1 MICAGNE
8 RLSKE
13 AEVIKLPCLATH
25 DPTSSEPTTPLT
37 SGGTRVVGGY
47 EIEGELGRGGMGV
60 VYRAWQR
67 KLNRIVAL
75 KMLTGYYGPPE
86 LKRFFAEAETAAAL
100 HHANIVHIYDVGEQD
115 GVPFFAMEFVESG
128 SLADRLRAE
137 MVPPLETAQL
147 LITIARALDFAHQ
160 NHVVHRDMKPANILI
175 DPQGVPK
182 VTDFGIAKNLTAASA
197 MTLSGVVIG
206 TPSYMAPEQARGT
219 SRDVGAAADIYSLGA
234 ILYEMLAGR
243 PPFLP
248 EESDTSI
255 VVRVVTETPVSPAW
269 HRPGI
274 PRTLETICL
283 KCLAKEPAER
293 YPSAAAFADDLQR
306 FLDDEPI
313 LARRASRFF
322 RATRRKLIA
331 TGAIVAAIALGFF
344 LFSYAR
350 LRSAKSPPASLA
362 STAQTI
368 PDKSI
373 AVLPFENLSANQENA
388 FFTDGVQDEI
398 LTDLAKVADLK
409 VISRTSVMQYKNMAT
424 RNLPEIAQALRV
436 AHVLVGSV
444 QRASNR
450 VRVTAQLIDARTDAH
465 LWAEHYDRP
474 LDDVFAIQSEIAK
487 AIVEQL
493 RAKISPTEK
502 AAIEQPPTVN
512 LEAYDLYNQAKALI
526 ATSAFGTGFGDK
538 LDQAARLLDGAVA
551 KDPRFMLAY
560 CDLALVHDFA
570 YFSGVDHTPAR
581 LAHGESAVQSA
592 LRLRPEGGEPHL
604 AQAMHLYQGYLEYDR
619 ALAEL
624 DIASRTLPNDSR
636 VFELKGYIIRRQGR
650 QEDGVRSLER
660 ALELDPRNFATLQQ
674 IALSYEA
681 LRRYPEMM
689 TALDRALSIVPNDVD
704 TKITRAQLHLDWQ
717 ANPAPLHGV
726 INALLAEQ
734 PAAAS
739 TFADSWLYLALAERD
754 FAAAGRALEALGDHN
769 FGPDAV
775 LFSRKFGEGLVAR
788 ARGNAAEAQAAF
800 AAARTQQ
807 EEVLRSQGD
816 YAPALCV
823 LGLIDAG
830 LGRKED
836 ALREGRRA
844 VELLPVERDA
854 LNGLR
859 VREFLAIIYAWTG
872 EKDLACQQL
881 AATTKLPASASYGQL
896 RLHPYWDPLRGD
908 PRFDQIVASL
918 APKASKP

>member
-1 MICAGNE
+1 
-8 RLSKE
+8 LSKP
-13 AEVIKLPCLATH
+13 AKLIKLPRL
-25 DPTSSEPTTPLT
+25 PTDDSSSLDATTPSS
-37 SGGTRVVGGY
+37 SGARVIGPY

-67 KLNRIVAL
+67 KLSRLVAL
-75 KMLTGYYGPPE
+75 KMLSGYYGPPE

-115 GVPFFAMEFVESG
+115 GAPYYAMEYVEGG
-128 SLADRLRAE
+128 SLADRLRAGPL
-137 MVPPLETAQL
+137 PPEEATGL
-147 LITIARALDFAHQ
+147 LSTIARALEFAHQ
-160 NHVVHRDMKPANILI
+160 HGVVHRDIKPGNVLI
-175 DPQGVPK
+175 DSQGIPK
-182 VTDFGIAKNLTAASA
+182 LTDFGIAKRLTAETAL
-197 MTLSGVVIG
+197 TLSGAVIG
-206 TPSYMAPEQARGT
+206 TPAYMAPEQARGT
-219 SRDVGAAADIYSLGA
+219 SRDVGGAADIYSLGA

-255 VVRVVTETPVSPAW
+255 VLRVMTETPVSPAW

-274 PRTLETICL
+274 PRALEIICL
-283 KCLAKEPAER
+283 KCLAKEPKDR

-306 FLDDEPI
+306 FLDDQPI
-313 LARRASRFF
+313 LAKSVSRIF
-322 RATRRKLIA
+322 RGKGRQLIA
-331 TGAIVAAIALGFF
+331 TAAIVAAVALGFF
-344 LFSYAR
+344 LLFST
-350 LRSAKSPPASLA
+350 RSKFANSPPPNAAL
-362 STAQTI
+362 TAQAI
-368 PDKSI
+368 PEKSI

-424 RNLPEIAQALRV
+424 RNLPEIAQALKV

-465 LWAEHYDRP
+465 LWAERYDRP

-493 RAKISPTEK
+493 RAKLSPTEK

-512 LEAYDLYNQAKALI
+512 LEAYDLYNQAKPLI

-538 LDQAARLLDGAVA
+538 LDEAARFLDAAVA
-551 KDPRFMLAY
+551 KDPDFMLAY

-581 LAHGESAVQSA
+581 LGRAESAVQNA
-592 LRLRPEGGEPHL
+592 LRLRPNRGEPHL
-604 AQAMHLYQGYLEYDR
+604 AQAMHRYQGYLDFDG

-624 DIASRTLPNDSR
+624 AIASRTLPNDAR
-636 VFELKGYIIRRQGR
+636 IFELRAYIIRRQGR
-650 QEDGVRSLER
+650 QEEGVQNLER
-660 ALELDPRNFATLQQ
+660 SLELDPRNFATLQQ
-674 IALSYEA
+674 IALSYDA
-681 LRRYPEMM
+681 LRRYPEVVA
-689 TALDRALSIVPNDVD
+689 ALDRALSIVPNDID
-704 TKITRAQLHLDWQ
+704 TKITRGEVHLDWQ
-717 ANPAPLHGV
+717 GDTAPLHST
-726 INALLAEQ
+726 IDALLSKQ

-739 TFADSWLYLALAERD
+739 SFADTWLNLALCERD
-754 FAAAGRALEALGDHN
+754 FTAAGRALEALGDRPY
-769 FGPDAV
+769 GPEAV
-775 LFSRKFGEGLVAR
+775 LFRRKFAEGVIAR

-800 AAARTQQ
+800 TAARTQQ

-816 YAPALCV
+816 YGPALCV
-823 LGLIDAG
+823 LGMIDAG

-836 ALREGRRA
+836 AIREGRRA
-844 VELLPVERDA
+844 VELLPVKRDA
-854 LNGLR
+854 INGMR
-859 VREFLAIIYAWTG
+859 VREFLAVIYAWVG
-872 EKDLACQQL
+872 EKDLACEQL
-881 AATTKLPASASYGQL
+881 AANTSLPGSTSYGQL

-908 PRFDQIVASL
+908 ARFEQIVRSI
-918 APKASKP
+918 APKETQR

>member
-1 MICAGNE
+1 M
-8 RLSKE
+8 SKP
-13 AEVIKLPCLATH
+13 AKLIKLPRL
-25 DPTSSEPTTPLT
+25 PTDDSSSLDATTPSS
-37 SGGTRVVGGY
+37 SGARVIGPY

-67 KLNRIVAL
+67 KLSRLVAL
-75 KMLTGYYGPPE
+75 KMLSGYYGPPE

-115 GVPFFAMEFVESG
+115 GAPYYAMEYVEGG
-128 SLADRLRAE
+128 SLADRLRAGPL
-137 MVPPLETAQL
+137 PPEEATGL
-147 LITIARALDFAHQ
+147 LSTIARALEFAHQ
-160 NHVVHRDMKPANILI
+160 HGVVHRDIKPGNVLI
-175 DPQGVPK
+175 DSQGIPK
-182 VTDFGIAKNLTAASA
+182 LTDFGIAKRLTAETAL
-197 MTLSGVVIG
+197 TLSGAVIG
-206 TPSYMAPEQARGT
+206 TPAYMAPEQARGT
-219 SRDVGAAADIYSLGA
+219 SRDVGGAADIYSLGA

-255 VVRVVTETPVSPAW
+255 VLRVMTETPVSPAW

-274 PRTLETICL
+274 PRALEIICL
-283 KCLAKEPAER
+283 KCLAKEPKDR

-306 FLDDEPI
+306 FLDDQPI
-313 LARRASRFF
+313 LAKSVSRIF
-322 RATRRKLIA
+322 RGKGRQLIA
-331 TGAIVAAIALGFF
+331 TAAIVAAVALGFF
-344 LFSYAR
+344 LLFST
-350 LRSAKSPPASLA
+350 RSKFANSPPPNAAL
-362 STAQTI
+362 TAQAI
-368 PDKSI
+368 PEKSI

-424 RNLPEIAQALRV
+424 RNLPEIAQALKV

-465 LWAEHYDRP
+465 LWAERYDRP

-493 RAKISPTEK
+493 RAKLSPTEK

-512 LEAYDLYNQAKALI
+512 LEAYDLYNQAKPLI

-538 LDQAARLLDGAVA
+538 LDEAARFLDAAVA
-551 KDPRFMLAY
+551 KDPDFMLAY

-581 LAHGESAVQSA
+581 LGRAESAVQNA
-592 LRLRPEGGEPHL
+592 LRLRPNRGEPHL
-604 AQAMHLYQGYLEYDR
+604 AQAMHRYQGYLDFDG

-624 DIASRTLPNDSR
+624 AIASRTLPNDAR
-636 VFELKGYIIRRQGR
+636 IFELRAYIIRRQGR
-650 QEDGVRSLER
+650 QEEGVQNLER
-660 ALELDPRNFATLQQ
+660 SLELDPRNFATLQQ
-674 IALSYEA
+674 IALSYDA
-681 LRRYPEMM
+681 LRRYPEVVA
-689 TALDRALSIVPNDVD
+689 ALDRALSIVPNDID
-704 TKITRAQLHLDWQ
+704 TKITRGEVHLDWQ
-717 ANPAPLHGV
+717 GDTAPLHST
-726 INALLAEQ
+726 IDALLSKQ

-739 TFADSWLYLALAERD
+739 SFADTWLNLALCERD
-754 FAAAGRALEALGDHN
+754 FTAAGRALEALGDRPY
-769 FGPDAV
+769 GPEAV
-775 LFSRKFGEGLVAR
+775 LFRRKFAEGVIAR

-800 AAARTQQ
+800 TAARTQQ

-816 YAPALCV
+816 YGPALCV
-823 LGLIDAG
+823 LGMIDAG

-836 ALREGRRA
+836 AIREGRRA
-844 VELLPVERDA
+844 VELLPVKRDA
-854 LNGLR
+854 INGMR
-859 VREFLAIIYAWTG
+859 VREFLAVIYAWVG
-872 EKDLACQQL
+872 EKDLACEQL
-881 AATTKLPASASYGQL
+881 AANTSLPGSTSYGQL

-908 PRFDQIVASL
+908 ARFEQIVRSI
-918 APKASKP
+918 APKETQR